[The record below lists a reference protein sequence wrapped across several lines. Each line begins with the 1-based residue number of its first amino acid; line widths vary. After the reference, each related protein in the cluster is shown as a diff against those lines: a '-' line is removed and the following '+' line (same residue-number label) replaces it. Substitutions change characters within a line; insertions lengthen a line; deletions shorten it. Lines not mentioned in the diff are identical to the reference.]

1 MAWRCGVG
9 ADSRAHRAAARPA
22 SGDPLAPVHQC
33 RGGQRALHELLP
45 EEPAARLAAGGA
57 WDGVPRDLHPGAAA
71 RLAAQPA
78 CGRLDPRSRLAF
90 DHRRD
95 GVQPIEPSLEA
106 STTLGMGASE
116 AVARIGLITL
126 DIGSGNYA
134 EACALARQLID
145 MDVIHIHSRLL

>member
-9 ADSRAHRAAARPA
+9 ADSRAHR
-22 SGDPLAPVHQC
+22 
-33 RGGQRALHELLP
+33 
-45 EEPAARLAAGGA
+45 
-57 WDGVPRDLHPGAAA
+57 AAA

-145 MDVIHIHSRLL
+145 MDVIHIHSRLLPELVESALRSGDRILAETALHSLSAKASASQ

>member
-9 ADSRAHRAAARPA
+9 ADSRAHRAAERPA

-45 EEPAARLAAGGA
+45 EEP
-57 WDGVPRDLHPGAAA
+57 AA

-145 MDVIHIHSRLL
+145 MDVIHIHSRLLPELVESALLRRPHPG

>member
-1 MAWRCGVG
+1 MAWRRGVG

-57 WDGVPRDLHPGAAA
+57 WDGVPRDLQDQNPGAAA

-78 CGRLDPRSRLAF
+78 CGRLDPRSRIAA
-90 DHRRD
+90 
-95 GVQPIEPSLEA
+95 SLA
-106 STTLGMGASE
+106 STSSAYSLRPLTLVLSPMRPRTNNSPSSRKPASPVHSCPC
-116 AVARIGLITL
+116 ANLVGPL
-126 DIGSGNYA
+126 
-134 EACALARQLID
+134 ACAPWYPSAT
-145 MDVIHIHSRLL
+145 